1 MAKEL
6 SEYIDKIALSS
17 DAEEWFLTGVKQ
29 INLFIGPN
37 NSGKSRAIRELFS
50 SENQNWSIEKNP
62 LTVNEILD
70 EFISLLL
77 SDVNYAYN
85 VERSVNFKL
94 YDNGSREANIVHA
107 DKPIPL
113 GRIAEH
119 LLTGNLNVG
128 NLQRLYIDPIIEKL
142 DPESNIRNIPPPN
155 ESIYIP
161 TLRSLRNLGEKDIF
175 SEVTSIDYFKNTLKS
190 KKSIFTGHSLYMVLQ
205 ENLLGSHAERL
216 KVRKYEE
223 YLSENFFFG
232 KDISLVPRIKDSVVY
247 FKEGEK
253 EERPIYDLGDGIQS
267 IIILTF
273 PVFMAEEPTLFY
285 IEEPEH
291 YLHAGLQ
298 RTLIE
303 TFAKHKEHLFFMTTH
318 SNHFLDLAQE
328 RSDIS
333 IQQVSN
339 NEKGTAIK
347 AAKEYE
353 TLLNDLG
360 VRASSVLL
368 ANSSIW
374 VEGVTDKLYL
384 RTYMKKYVSE
394 LENDGNIDK
403 ANKLKSYHE
412 NLHYVF
418 TEYQGSNI
426 THWDFE
432 ETSTENGTSG
442 DTTPARKITKNI
454 LLIADAD
461 IDGKGNRVKKLSGEL
476 GANFHLLSWK
486 EIENY
491 IPYNVLIET
500 AKRRWETFTQTAD
513 CSIGRFMNIA
523 EEKFESETRGIG
535 DILEKYVDKDPKL
548 KRNFYKDN
556 SGTIKD
562 KVKFCNTAIEIMSDP
577 AYSWKLTPELT
588 ALCKKLWK
596 HIEDSN

>member
-1 MAKEL
+1 MTKVL
-6 SEYIDKIALSS
+6 SEYIDKIAINNT
-17 DAEEWFLTGVKQ
+17 AEDWYLTGVKQ

-37 NSGKSRAIRELFS
+37 NSGKSRGIRELFS
-50 SENQNWSIEKNP
+50 SGTQNWFIEKNT
-62 LTVNEILD
+62 LTVNDILD
-70 EFISLLL
+70 KFAYRLRTEHGYSTKVRNTVDYNFYDRNSKKTNISY
-77 SDVNYAYN
+77 V
-85 VERSVNFKL
+85 
-94 YDNGSREANIVHA
+94 
-107 DKPIPL
+107 DKPTIL
-113 GRIAEH
+113 TKIAEH
-119 LLTGNLNVG
+119 LVTGNANAS
-128 NLQRLYIDPIIEKL
+128 NLQRSYIDPIIQKL
-142 DPESNIRNIPPPN
+142 DPESHIRNITLPN
-155 ESIYIP
+155 QSIYIP
-161 TLRSLRNLGEKDIF
+161 ALRSLRNVGDIDTF
-175 SEVTSIDYFKNTLKS
+175 SELTLSDYFQKKLKPQ
-190 KKSIFTGHSLYMVLQ
+190 KSIFTGHSLYKVLQ

-216 KVRKYEE
+216 KVRRYEE

-273 PVFMAEEPTLFY
+273 PVFMAEESTLFY

-328 RSDIS
+328 RTDIS

-339 NEKGTAIK
+339 NEDETVIK

-368 ANSSIW
+368 ANCSIW
-374 VEGVTDKLYL
+374 VEGITDKLYL
-384 RTYMKKYVSE
+384 RTYMKKYISE
-394 LENDGNIDK
+394 LIDAGEESK

-432 ETSTENGTSG
+432 EKCTENKSSENK
-442 DTTPARKITKNI
+442 TPARRVTKNI

-461 IDGKGNRVKKLSGEL
+461 IDSKSNRVEKLSGEL
-476 GANFHLLSWK
+476 GANFHLLDWK

-491 IPYNVLIET
+491 IPHNVLIET

-513 CSIGRFMNIA
+513 CSIERFKNITKD
-523 EEKFESETRGIG
+523 KFKSKTRGIG
-535 DILEKYVDKDPKL
+535 DILEGYVDL
-548 KRNFYKDN
+548 KPEFKRKFYREK

-562 KVKFCNTAIEIMSDP
+562 KVKFCNSAIEIMSDSS
-577 AYSWKLTPELT
+577 YEWSLTPELKD
-588 ALCKKLWK
+588 LCEKLWN
-596 HIEDSN
+596 HVIDSN